1 MLGIRGKP
9 HLSSSFLSV
18 IFVLSTPSP
27 PPPLQLNQPIQR
39 KLDAPPKPPLPP
51 PLFPLARPRTLEVRR
66 GTVRQTVPGPTGS
79 RTRPPP
85 LPSRR
90 IPPQRLRVSPG
101 TSSPL
106 RPPQTPSLLQG
117 LGPRSLRLLLNRVRA
132 GKVSPRPL
140 LQVRRPAKLRLLYLQ
155 TSPSIAMTRLQK
167 TAPSHKDNWTVV
179 QRRRSRR
186 EVVGR
191 RQKKSRKEKISLRRR
206 PNYGE
211 KKSSI
216 LSLH

>member
-9 HLSSSFLSV
+9 RLSSSFLSV
-18 IFVLSTPSP
+18 IFVLSTPP

-51 PLFPLARPRTLEVRR
+51 PLFPLAQPRTLEVRR
-66 GTVRQTVPGPTGS
+66 GTVRRTVPGPTGS

-85 LPSRR
+85 LPSRK
-90 IPPQRLRVSPG
+90 IPPQKLRVSPG

-117 LGPRSLRLLLNRVRA
+117 LGPKSLRLLLNRVRA
-132 GKVSPRPL
+132 RKVSPRPL
-140 LQVRRPAKLRLLYLQ
+140 LQVRRPAELRLLDLQ
-155 TSPSIAMTRLQK
+155 TGPSMAMTRLQR
-167 TAPSHKDNWTVV
+167 TAPSHTDSWTVV

-191 RQKKSRKEKISLRRR
+191 RRKKSRKEKISLRRR
-206 PNYGE
+206 PNKGEE
-211 KKSSI
+211 KKLNSV
-216 LSLH
+216 LA